1 MNILEIVLK
10 EAKKA
15 YKKGEI
21 PVGCV
26 IVRDNEIVSEAHNTK
41 QKSHSCINHAEIIAI
56 TKAEKRIKDWRLNDC
71 ELYVS
76 LEPCN
81 MCKEVIRQA
90 RIKKVYYLEKS
101 NFNNEDKKNI
111 EYNQIKNNEL
121 KEEYSSLL
129 KTFFKDKR

>member
-1 MNILEIVLK
+1 MNVFEIVMN
-10 EAKKA
+10 EVKKA
-15 YKKGEI
+15 FKKGEVPI
-21 PVGCV
+21 GCA
-26 IVRDNEIVSEAHNTK
+26 IVKDNRIISKTHNTK
-41 QKSHSCINHAEIIAI
+41 QKKHSCINHAEILAI
-56 TKAEKRIKDWRLNDC
+56 IKAEKKLKDWRLNDC

-101 NFNNEDKKNI
+101 KFNNEDKKNI
-111 EYNQIKNNEL
+111 EYVQINDSNLKND
-121 KEEYSSLL
+121 YSILL

>member
-26 IVRDNEIVSEAHNTK
+26 IVRDNEIISEAHNTK

-56 TKAEKRIKDWRLNDC
+56 TKAEKRIKDWRLNNC

-90 RIKKVYYLEKS
+90 RIKKVHYLEKS

-111 EYNQIKNNEL
+111 EYTQIKDNEL

>member
-21 PVGCV
+21 PIGCV
-26 IVRDNEIVSEAHNTK
+26 IVRDNEIISEAHNTK

-56 TKAEKRIKDWRLNDC
+56 TKAEKRIKDWRLNNCD
-71 ELYVS
+71 LYVS

-90 RIKKVYYLEKS
+90 RIKKVHYLEKS

-111 EYNQIKNNEL
+111 EYTQIKDNEL

>member
-26 IVRDNEIVSEAHNTK
+26 IVRDNEIISEAHNTK

-111 EYNQIKNNEL
+111 EYTQIKDNEL